1 MNYTEIL
8 DRVFTQV
15 SYMLKKKYP
24 DLYCTTKGENV
35 GTSKFPTMYMYELQ
49 PLEVG
54 NDLENATINAVQC
67 TIEIQVYTKNNETLC
82 KEIMSEATSEMKRF
96 RFLVPAM
103 PIVSTTDSI
112 SRGVARYRR
121 IVGSG
126 DTL

>member
-24 DLYCTTKGENV
+24 NLNCTTKGENV

-54 NDLENATINAVQC
+54 NDLENVTINAVQS
-67 TIEIQVYTKNNETLC
+67 TIEIQVYTKNDEALC
-82 KEIMSEATSEMKRF
+82 KEIMSEATLEMKRF
-96 RFLVPAM
+96 RFNVIAM
-103 PIVSTTDSI
+103 PIVSTADSI
-112 SRGVARYRR
+112 TSGVARYRR

>member
-24 DLYCTTKGENV
+24 DLNCTTKGENT
-35 GTSKFPTMYMYELQ
+35 GTSKFPTLYMYELP
-49 PLEVG
+49 PLEMG
-54 NDLENATINAVQC
+54 NDLENATINAVQS

-96 RFLVPAM
+96 RFSVPTM
-103 PIVSTTDSI
+103 PTVSTIDTI
-112 SRGVARYRR
+112 STGVARYRR

>member
-24 DLYCTTKGENV
+24 DLNCTTKGENI
-35 GTSKFPTMYMYELQ
+35 GTSKFPTLYMYELP
-49 PLEVG
+49 PLEMG
-54 NDLENATINAVQC
+54 NDLENATINAVQS

-96 RFLVPAM
+96 RFSVPTM
-103 PIVSTTDSI
+103 PTVSTMDTI
-112 SRGVARYRR
+112 STGVARYRR

>member
-15 SYMLKKKYP
+15 SYMLKKKYS
-24 DLYCTTKGENV
+24 DLNCTTKGENV
-35 GTSKFPTMYMYELQ
+35 GTSKFPTLYMYELQ

-96 RFLVPAM
+96 RFSIPAM
-103 PIVSTTDSI
+103 PIVSTSDSV
-112 SRGVARYRR
+112 SSGVARYRR

>member
-24 DLYCTTKGENV
+24 KLNCTTKGENI
-35 GTSKFPTMYMYELQ
+35 GDSQFPTLYMRELQ

-54 NDLENATINAVQC
+54 NDLENTTINAVQC
-67 TIEIQVYTKNNETLC
+67 TIEIQAYVKNNETLC
-82 KEIMSEATSEMKRF
+82 KQIMSEAVSEMKRF
-96 RFLVPAM
+96 RFSVVAM
-103 PIVSTTDSI
+103 PLVDTDGDVSN
-112 SRGVARYRR
+112 GVARFRR